1 MGDLWGTL
9 VPLIIGSALVPV
21 QIVIT
26 AMLLRSKAGRIT
38 AVGLVAGMTVVRLVQ
53 GVVFGFIV
61 GNEAGATSTTEGPG
75 RAASLLLLAVAILF
89 YVTALKQLL
98 RQPDDDAPPP
108 KWMATI
114 DSITPPRALALGA
127 GVVLIGA
134 KFWVFTLAAIS
145 AIGAADL
152 GQGVAVLAFLVF
164 VLLAESI
171 LLVMIG
177 VAYLL
182 PARSGALLDS
192 IIGFLTRHN
201 RVIVIVIGAVFGTWF
216 LVKALNGLG
225 VL

>member
-1 MGDLWGTL
+1 M
-9 VPLIIGSALVPV
+9 
-21 QIVIT
+21 
-26 AMLLRSKAGRIT
+26 
-38 AVGLVAGMTVVRLVQ
+38 
-53 GVVFGFIV
+53 
-61 GNEAGATSTTEGPG
+61 
-75 RAASLLLLAVAILF
+75 
-89 YVTALKQLL
+89 
-98 RQPDDDAPPP
+98 
-108 KWMATI
+108 I

-134 KFWVFTLAAIS
+134 KFWVFTLAAIN

-164 VLLAESI
+164 VLLAESV

-192 IIGFLTRHN
+192 VIHFLTRHN